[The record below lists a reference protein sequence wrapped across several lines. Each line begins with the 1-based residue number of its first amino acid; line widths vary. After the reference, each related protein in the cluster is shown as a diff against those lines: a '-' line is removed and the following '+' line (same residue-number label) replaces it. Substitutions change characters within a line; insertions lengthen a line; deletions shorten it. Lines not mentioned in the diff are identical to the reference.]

1 MSKPPKTLAYTQS
14 VRRRTAYLKELLQD
28 NAAPAG
34 GKATPQPASA
44 SCASRS
50 AATPQVNQRQSQAN
64 GATLPQQRKTS
75 HSNSLL
81 AVGEY
86 LQRPQG
92 RCSQLA
98 AKTYNLSRL
107 NQIFQ
112 AYLPPHL
119 HDHATLARLD
129 SGGWI
134 VQTDSPAWATRLRY
148 LLPNL
153 QKPLAEHLGIQIPA
167 PRIRIAPPAVPA
179 PPPPPPRRMVMT
191 DKTVSVLEGAARNL
205 PDRRLSEAMLRL
217 ARHARQSKP

>member
-1 MSKPPKTLAYTQS
+1 MSKPPKTPAYTQS

-34 GKATPQPASA
+34 GKTTPQPASA
-44 SCASRS
+44 PYASRS
-50 AATPQVNQRQSQAN
+50 AATAQVDQRQRKAN
-64 GATLPQQRKTS
+64 ETTLPQHCKTS
-75 HSNSLL
+75 NPLL

-92 RCSQLA
+92 RCSQLT
-98 AKTYNLSRL
+98 AKTHNLSRL
-107 NQIFQ
+107 NQIFK

-129 SGGWI
+129 SSGWI

-179 PPPPPPRRMVMT
+179 PPPPPARRMVMT
-191 DKTVSVLEGAARNL
+191 DKAVSVLEGAARNL